1 MLRLECSIFKTGF
14 DIYRYIAFTLLERNF
29 ISIGYLITNPAR
41 HVFCCRIEVQYFI
54 DIAVVKF
61 VLHALFDVS
70 EIDYH
75 AIFVQLFCTAIDSDN
90 AVVTMRSRAFALI
103 IQFELVRVGDFDA
116 FGDVI
121 HGQQGMR
128 IGQPSAKILI
138 LCDMNKREWDAL
150 CGFSFV

>member
-1 MLRLECSIFKTGF
+1 MQHFQTGLTYTA
-14 DIYRYIAFTLLERNF
+14 ILPSLSWNENF
-29 ISIGYLITNPAR
+29 ISIGDLITNPAR

-54 DIAVVKF
+54 DIAVVEF

-75 AIFVQLFCTAIDSDN
+75 AIFVQLFCTAIHSDN

-121 HGQQGMR
+121 HGQRGC
-128 IGQPSAKILI
+128 A
-138 LCDMNKREWDAL
+138 
-150 CGFSFV
+150 